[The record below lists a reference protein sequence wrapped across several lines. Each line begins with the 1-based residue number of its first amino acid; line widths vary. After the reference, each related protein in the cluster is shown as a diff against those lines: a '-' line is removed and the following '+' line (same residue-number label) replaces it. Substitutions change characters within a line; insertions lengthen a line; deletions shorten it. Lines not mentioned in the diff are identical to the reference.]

1 MMLVDGNNFSQHVQ
15 ERPPCQPG
23 FYCPLGSFSP
33 IPCLKGSYGPTAGGV
48 SKDSCLE
55 CPPHHYCPRPGLSAH
70 MPCGPDAQQPLSGQ
84 DTCVCPGVGQSFQ
97 VCQSAED
104 YQGYDG
110 ELGLCVCREPP
121 GRAACGGL
129 CRSRPSIE
137 LKLQCQSSGKMELV
151 WSYGSQVLS
160 VSSSVLETVFKQWDS
175 QGTLLCNSHLNSA
188 HPVYIVQTTEAG
200 FYGILSGTPTELQ
213 QLFSVTKQQGTQS
226 SAEED
231 SDVLWEVP
239 EVENISH
246 GGAGIN
252 SSSSSSSRNKRD
264 IKEEVRETSATGV
277 LNPTTCLHLGDVILF
292 TVNTRHYP
300 QYDVDNLYNTNSD
313 FDWGAF
319 RKLKEELILSW
330 TPPSFFSVVFNQ
342 PGVYVFTLSS
352 HQHKHLYVGVMPAG
366 GQCYEPGPFFP
377 TIPRHVTRVGIS
389 RRRNLL
395 LRPDWLVT
403 GGLLF
408 GAVVILCLCVT
419 LLILFREYGWPEKEP
434 IRVRYRLLQLTYRM
448 DDYSSKGSRVISL
461 RKIHRKQQARI
472 TQDSIQPVCA
482 DTLEEFWDYE
492 NQVDLEAFSSNT
504 FYSLLLKQSLS
515 VTTRLGQLSTEV
527 KELYQGVLGKL
538 QLLHP
543 RLITEER
550 MGEGYER
557 TRREVEKE
565 VVRRKSLASQLRTL
579 LDSQLQ
585 VLRREQ
591 QTQQRVHSVF
601 TAQLREC
608 IRLLGKIYS
617 NNQPSCEQQHQ
628 NLIHRLTSLVDEM
641 GELVSAEYQ
650 RQGAWG
656 LLGEGTGA
664 KLLCP
669 DTGAVLTKD
678 YIFGPDGDL
687 RVCQAVHCDSVTG
700 LTRTNAHSHMLLS
713 SGHTMAVPPDFFLHP
728 QTGRVLPIAGNVAY
742 DPASSTLVFT
752 TDSCTG
758 DNRKWD
764 SPLLPFI
771 PYPTSCHSDQ
781 PLPSTQLKGLRPGQ
795 RLELGAPMADADT
808 GVPVPILAVTI
819 HPQTGLVYPLGGV
832 HVCPLTRLLQ
842 PIQIGYPMLDPRTGN
857 IVLTVGVSLDP
868 VTGAVLP
875 VGGVLLGETFI
886 EPLSGRM
893 VRVGGASIRAGQV
906 VPAAGGYQTLLDNK
920 VLAVIFK
927 VLELLKPL
935 TEEWGSDPTLH
946 LYQGSERGSGRQDL
960 LSAAA
965 KELQQAW
972 GRSLHCQLQLQTRLE
987 ILLDWAVCLQQDG
1000 GILGEMPLSGSDMC
1014 VPALLGMEYPDPM
1027 GSGLS
1032 VPVLGCQTD
1041 LMSGITIPLA
1051 GTMEDPDGKGLV
1063 AIRYGFQTVDP
1074 VTGVL
1079 APVVGARLDVSRKTV
1094 LPVTAP
1100 YWLTVAEH
1108 RDSVQVE
1115 ALQREVCVRNIYW
1128 QQQRQREEDILS
1140 DLDSALFQC
1149 LVGVSEDNSYQVQWS
1164 GRQLREAAVELQDSA
1179 QTETQRR
1186 AAQCSHLALI
1196 LPPHILH
1203 ILTLDDEKEWD
1214 QQCVWHSELL
1224 SVLDKVDVCVEQLQQ
1239 DQDKWTTQRRDWD
1252 RELRQRE
1259 LWEQCCSRQTDLEA
1273 ALNVLHFVRHL
1284 SQLRADTAQAVLCG
1298 NFWYREYGLVQC
1310 SGHRPTVRVM
1320 DVLQQKALPLL
1331 ERLNQLLEDKHPA
1344 SFSPNTCHQHISGTD
1359 AVLDRGLSTKQV
1371 YGMEIASRVWTA
1383 SVPVVKG
1390 ISTQSLREPVK
1401 AQSQDTGLQGSSEP
1415 THNSTRHTAS
1425 SGIHSQESQPLK
1437 ESAQPTHISVPTISE
1452 KEWSKLLELSPLFQL
1467 LKDMELQLKCWA
1479 FEEGPIGGDLG
1490 GRTSFVDVLDA
1501 QWECEGELIPL
1512 EPSVLNPREFLV
1524 YQHGIFLMR
1533 TLHSLKLEAE
1543 ETLFVRRQRL
1553 QSVGGFS
1560 LLLLHCLSHIK
1571 IEDMRSDSSPAF
1583 QRIFFKVLQACL
1595 SELFQARL
1603 SVSPSRQ
1610 ESNVHVRFQDQ
1621 EAPLGDFMGNLS
1633 GSHATFLL
1641 HRLHK
1646 PSRGLLSQDAYIKLE
1661 KYKEAIDDCEWA
1673 LKCNERCIK
1682 AYLHMGKAYLA
1693 LKKYNESRHCFE
1705 KIAEIEPGREKLAKE
1720 YLTMVDLEEK
1730 KESQEMNAR
1739 EEFDKGERK
1748 ATTVPQLLEKLSR
1761 PGQLPFYYCGGL
1773 EILSQAVTDCTAKT
1787 LFRLNNGFSIISGN
1801 DTVRSCLLQKTKDPH
1816 SQDVCVSVLKLWR
1829 VICCGND
1836 ENQKI
1841 LMTCPVS
1848 RQSVV
1853 HLVASEHVVVRK
1865 ECLALLYLYSEV
1877 PHGRRL
1883 AFEKLNVYM
1892 LMKNLMACISNPE
1905 QQQEN
1910 TAVKILKNFAA
1921 ENKYNCYTPKQK
1933 HQSYSPHTLQNNSF

>member
-1 MMLVDGNNFSQHVQ
+1 MEMLVDGNNFSQHVQ

-55 CPPHHYCPRPGLSAH
+55 CPPHHYCPRPGLSAP
-70 MPCGPDAQQPLSGQ
+70 MPCGPVAQQVLSGQ
-84 DTCVCPGVGQSFQ
+84 DTCVCPGVGQSFQASDGRCLCTLGYQPTNTEDGCVHKLYGVCRDGNTRTQYGDCLDRYQWSLHCRQQ

-129 CRSRPSIE
+129 CRSRLSIE

-160 VSSSVLETVFKQWDS
+160 ISSGVLETVFKQWDS

-188 HPVYIVQTTEAG
+188 HPVHIVQTTEAG
-200 FYGILSGTPTELQ
+200 FYGVLSGTPKVLQ
-213 QLFSVTKQQGTQS
+213 QLFSVTKLQGTQS
-226 SAEED
+226 SAEVD

-246 GGAGIN
+246 GGTEIN
-252 SSSSSSSRNKRD
+252 SSSSSRSKSD
-264 IKEEVRETSATGV
+264 IKEEVRETGATEV
-277 LNPTTCLHLGDVILF
+277 LNPTTCLHL
-292 TVNTRHYP
+292 
-300 QYDVDNLYNTNSD
+300 
-313 FDWGAF
+313 
-319 RKLKEELILSW
+319 
-330 TPPSFFSVVFNQ
+330 
-342 PGVYVFTLSS
+342 
-352 HQHKHLYVGVMPAG
+352 
-366 GQCYEPGPFFP
+366 
-377 TIPRHVTRVGIS
+377 
-389 RRRNLL
+389 
-395 LRPDWLVT
+395 
-403 GGLLF
+403 
-408 GAVVILCLCVT
+408 
-419 LLILFREYGWPEKEP
+419 
-434 IRVRYRLLQLTYRM
+434 
-448 DDYSSKGSRVISL
+448 
-461 RKIHRKQQARI
+461 
-472 TQDSIQPVCA
+472 VCA

-557 TRREVEKE
+557 MRREVEKE

-579 LDSQLQ
+579 LDSFETRAANPAEGPQC
-585 VLRREQ
+585 
-591 QTQQRVHSVF
+591 VHSS
-601 TAQLREC
+601 APLA
-608 IRLLGKIYS
+608 
-617 NNQPSCEQQHQ
+617 
-628 NLIHRLTSLVDEM
+628 HRLTSLVDEM
-641 GELVSAEYQ
+641 GELVSAECQ
-650 RQGAWG
+650 RQGAWW

-781 PLPSTQLKGLRPGQ
+781 PLPSTQLRGLRPGQ

-842 PIQIGYPMLDPRTGN
+842 PIQIGYPMLEPRTGD

-875 VGGVLLGETFI
+875 VGGVLLGETFT

-920 VLAVIFK
+920 
-927 VLELLKPL
+927 
-935 TEEWGSDPTLH
+935 
-946 LYQGSERGSGRQDL
+946 GSERGSGRQDL

-972 GRSLHCQLQLQTRLE
+972 GRSLHCQLQLQTRVE

-1041 LMSGITIPLA
+1041 LMSGIITPLA
-1051 GTMEDPDGKGLV
+1051 GTMEDPDGKG
-1063 AIRYGFQTVDP
+1063 TVKNKP
-1074 VTGVL
+1074 
-1079 APVVGARLDVSRKTV
+1079 R
-1094 LPVTAP
+1094 
-1100 YWLTVAEH
+1100 AE
-1108 RDSVQVE
+1108 VE
-1115 ALQREVCVRNIYW
+1115 ALQREVCARNIYW

-1149 LVGVSEDNSYQVQWS
+1149 LFGVSEDNSYQVQWS

-1203 ILTLDDEKEWD
+1203 ILTLGDEKEWD

-1224 SVLDKVDVCVEQLQQ
+1224 SGLNK
-1239 DQDKWTTQRRDWD
+1239 D

-1273 ALNVLHFVRHL
+1273 ALNVLHFVRHI

-1298 NFWYREYGLVQC
+1298 NFWYKEYGLVQC

-1344 SFSPNTCHQHISGTD
+1344 SFSPNTCRQHIS
-1359 AVLDRGLSTKQV
+1359 GLSTKQA

-1390 ISTQSLREPVK
+1390 ISTQSLREPGK
-1401 AQSQDTGLQGSSEP
+1401 AQSQDTGLQGSSAP
-1415 THNSTRHTAS
+1415 THNLTRHTTS
-1425 SGIHSQESQPLK
+1425 SGIHSQ
-1437 ESAQPTHISVPTISE
+1437 E

-1479 FEEGPIGGDLG
+1479 FGEALIGGKLEG
-1490 GRTSFVDVLDA
+1490 KKSFVDVLDA

-1512 EPSVLNPREFLV
+1512 EPSILNPREFLV
-1524 YQHGIFLMR
+1524 YQHGLFLMH
-1533 TLHSLKLEAE
+1533 TLHSLKLTPTISLQIAAGLPNNNYFNNAFRNSFFYQEAE

-1571 IEDMRSDSSPAF
+1571 IKEMSSDSSPAF
-1583 QRIFFKVLQACL
+1583 QRLFFKVLQACL

-1610 ESNVHVRFQDQ
+1610 ESNLHVWFQDQ

-1646 PSRGLLSQDAYIKLE
+1646 PSRGLLSQDV
-1661 KYKEAIDDCEWA
+1661 
-1673 LKCNERCIK
+1673 RT
-1682 AYLHMGKAYLA
+1682 
-1693 LKKYNESRHCFE
+1693 
-1705 KIAEIEPGREKLAKE
+1705 E
-1720 YLTMVDLEEK
+1720 YFL
-1730 KESQEMNAR
+1730 
-1739 EEFDKGERK
+1739 
-1748 ATTVPQLLEKLSR
+1748 
-1761 PGQLPFYYCGGL
+1761 
-1773 EILSQAVTDCTAKT
+1773 
-1787 LFRLNNGFSIISGN
+1787 
-1801 DTVRSCLLQKTKDPH
+1801 
-1816 SQDVCVSVLKLWR
+1816 
-1829 VICCGND
+1829 
-1836 ENQKI
+1836 
-1841 LMTCPVS
+1841 
-1848 RQSVV
+1848 
-1853 HLVASEHVVVRK
+1853 
-1865 ECLALLYLYSEV
+1865 
-1877 PHGRRL
+1877 
-1883 AFEKLNVYM
+1883 
-1892 LMKNLMACISNPE
+1892 
-1905 QQQEN
+1905 
-1910 TAVKILKNFAA
+1910 
-1921 ENKYNCYTPKQK
+1921 
-1933 HQSYSPHTLQNNSF
+1933 